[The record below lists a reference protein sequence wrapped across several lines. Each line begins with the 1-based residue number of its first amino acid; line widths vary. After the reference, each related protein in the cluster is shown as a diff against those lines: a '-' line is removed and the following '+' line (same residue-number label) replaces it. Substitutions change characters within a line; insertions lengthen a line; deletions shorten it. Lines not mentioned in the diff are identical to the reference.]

1 MNYVQFAS
9 TNEQVSELNLGT
21 MMFGGRCDEAE
32 ADRILGTAVDHGV
45 NFIDTAAMY
54 GDGLTEEILGRI
66 MKGRRNKLFLTTKVH
81 KGVDRESIVSSIDES
96 LTRMKTDYVD
106 LYLIHWPVE
115 GMKPAEIM
123 EALNTVVQS
132 GKARYVGCCNYP
144 AWLLAHHNAIAAENG
159 WPRLISNQVAY
170 NIIERGVEVEI
181 FPQAVAEKIAITPYR
196 SLVQGLLTGKYR
208 AGQPLPENTRGQT
221 SPHIITW
228 ITQYGESVDRFVA
241 FAKERGITPTALA
254 IAWVRHSPAVTAPII
269 GVSSLPQFE
278 ETLDAF
284 NYTLSDEDY
293 EEVTYLFNTEVREEG
308 FNRFPGTKY
317 NFPRLR
323 RNLNLLGE

>member
-45 NFIDTAAMY
+45 NFFDSASMY

>member
-1 MNYVQFAS
+1 MKYTQFAS
-9 TNEQVSELNLGT
+9 TGEQVSELCLGT
-21 MMFGGRCDEAE
+21 MMFGGRCSEAE
-32 ADRILGTAVDHGV
+32 ADRILGSAVDHGV
-45 NFIDTAAMY
+45 NWVDTAAMY

-66 MKGRRNKLFLTTKVH
+66 MKGRRDKLFLTTKVH
-81 KGVDRESIVSSIDES
+81 KGVDRASIVSSIDES
-96 LTRMKTDYVD
+96 LVRMQTDSVD

-123 EALNTVVQS
+123 EALNSVVQS

-144 AWLLAHHNAIAAENG
+144 AWLVAHHNSIAAANG
-159 WPRLISNQVAY
+159 WPRLLNNQIAY

-181 FPQAVAEKIAITPYR
+181 FPQAVAEKIAITTYR
-196 SLVQGLLTGKYR
+196 SLIQGLLTGKYR
-208 AGQPLPENTRGQT
+208 WGQPLPENTRGQT

-228 ITQYGESVDRFVA
+228 LTQYGQSVDRFIA
-241 FAKERGITPTALA
+241 FAEARGITPTTLA
-254 IAWVRHSPAVTAPII
+254 VAWVRHAAAVTAPII

-278 ETLDAF
+278 ESLDAF
-284 NYTLSDEDY
+284 DYDLSDEDY
-293 EEVTYLFNTEVREEG
+293 EEVTFLFDTEVREEG
-308 FNRFPGTKY
+308 YNRFPGTKY

>member
-1 MNYVQFAS
+1 M
-9 TNEQVSELNLGT
+9 
-21 MMFGGRCDEAE
+21 
-32 ADRILGTAVDHGV
+32 
-45 NFIDTAAMY
+45 
-54 GDGLTEEILGRI
+54 
-66 MKGRRNKLFLTTKVH
+66 
-81 KGVDRESIVSSIDES
+81 
-96 LTRMKTDYVD
+96 
-106 LYLIHWPVE
+106 
-115 GMKPAEIM
+115 
-123 EALNTVVQS
+123 
-132 GKARYVGCCNYP
+132 
-144 AWLLAHHNAIAAENG
+144 
-159 WPRLISNQVAY
+159 
-170 NIIERGVEVEI
+170 
-181 FPQAVAEKIAITPYR
+181 
-196 SLVQGLLTGKYR
+196 
-208 AGQPLPENTRGQT
+208 
-221 SPHIITW
+221 
-228 ITQYGESVDRFVA
+228 DRFVA

>member
-66 MKGRRNKLFLTTKVH
+66 MKGRRDKLFLTTKVH

>member
-221 SPHIITW
+221 IPQIITW

>member
-66 MKGRRNKLFLTTKVH
+66 MKGRRDKLFLTTKVH

-123 EALNTVVQS
+123 EALNTVVKS

-196 SLVQGLLTGKYR
+196 SLVQG
-208 AGQPLPENTRGQT
+208 
-221 SPHIITW
+221 
-228 ITQYGESVDRFVA
+228 
-241 FAKERGITPTALA
+241 
-254 IAWVRHSPAVTAPII
+254 
-269 GVSSLPQFE
+269 
-278 ETLDAF
+278 
-284 NYTLSDEDY
+284 
-293 EEVTYLFNTEVREEG
+293 
-308 FNRFPGTKY
+308 
-317 NFPRLR
+317 
-323 RNLNLLGE
+323 